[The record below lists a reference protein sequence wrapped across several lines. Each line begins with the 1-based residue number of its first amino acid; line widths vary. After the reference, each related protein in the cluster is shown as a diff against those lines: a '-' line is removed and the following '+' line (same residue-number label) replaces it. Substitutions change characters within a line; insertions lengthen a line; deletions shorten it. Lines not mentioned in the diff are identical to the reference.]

1 MSQTRQYMKRV
12 LRWII
17 RGIPNI
23 TVSVNINTVN
33 NSKLLKGKNVLITG
47 SSTGIGFEIAKKCIQ
62 SGAKVLINGRNE
74 EKLQRALEKLG
85 DGAEAI
91 LFDICNIYSSNE
103 FITQAKEKLNGD
115 IDVLVCNAGV
125 SFHEKDIMDVTID
138 GFNQQFDTNLK
149 GAYFLAQS
157 FIKNRNPA
165 KEYNILFISS
175 ERGLQCDDVPYGL
188 TKAGINSLIKGLS
201 RRFYTSG
208 IRVNGIAPGITV
220 SEMTKISR
228 KDLFEDRL
236 ASKRY
241 FLPEEIAEVA
251 NFLISDASKCI
262 SGEII
267 VCDAGEYIS
276 SYF

>member
-1 MSQTRQYMKRV
+1 MNQTKKYIKRV

-17 RGIPNI
+17 RGIPNV
-23 TVSVNINTVN
+23 TVEVNINAVN
-33 NSKLLKGKNVLITG
+33 NANLLKGKNVLITG
-47 SSTGIGFEIAKKCIQ
+47 SSTGIGFEIAKKCLQ

-74 EKLQRALEKLG
+74 EKIRNALEKLG

-91 LFDICNIYSSNE
+91 LFDICNVLNIDE
-103 FITQAKEKLNGD
+103 FIDRAKEKLNGD

-125 SFHEKDIMDVTID
+125 SFHEKDIMHVTID

-157 FIKNRNPA
+157 FIEKRNPA
-165 KEYNILFISS
+165 KEYGILFVSS
-175 ERGLQCDDVPYGL
+175 ERGFQCDDVPYGL
-188 TKAGINSLIKGLS
+188 TKVSINSLVKGLS
-201 RRFYTSG
+201 RRFYTRG

-220 SEMTKISR
+220 SEMTKINRSN
-228 KDLFEDRL
+228 LFEDRL

-262 SGEII
+262 SGEI
-267 VCDAGEYIS
+267 VACDAGEYIS